1 MLTMRRFAWM
11 VLAALLPMTNVW
23 AEEEYPV
30 VEVAEPFIELHTG
43 PGRGFPVFYVVERGD
58 EVEVIKRKTD
68 WFKVRTAK
76 GKVGWVK
83 RAQMEKTL
91 DVRGQTTQVAEA
103 GFGDFSKRR
112 WEVGLMGGDFNQ
124 TPIMTL
130 FGGYAFNKN
139 LLAEVSFSQVLG
151 DFSSSEIL
159 NVNLISQPFPQWRFS
174 PYFSLGVGHIN
185 TEPKATLVQVKDSS
199 DTLAHV
205 AGGMRIYLTRRFILR
220 VEYKDYVVF
229 SSDDNNEE
237 FEEWQAGF
245 AFFF

>member
-1 MLTMRRFAWM
+1 MLIMRRFAWM
-11 VLAALLPMTNVW
+11 VLVIVCAMGQAW
-23 AEEEYPV
+23 AQDDYPR

-43 PGRGFPVFYVVERGD
+43 PARGFPVFYIVERG
-58 EVEVIKRKTD
+58 EQVVVIKRKTD
-68 WFKVRTAK
+68 WFKVRTGK
-76 GKVGWVK
+76 GKVGWVA

-91 DVRGQTTQVAEA
+91 DIHGQTTQVAEA
-103 GFGDFSKRR
+103 GLGDFSQRR
-112 WEVGLMGGDFNQ
+112 WEVGLMGGDFNN

-130 FGGYAFNKN
+130 FGSFAFNKN
-139 LLAEVSFSQVLG
+139 LLAEMSYSQVLG
-151 DFSSSEIL
+151 EFSSSEIF

-174 PYFSLGVGHIN
+174 PYFSLGLGHIN
-185 TEPKATLVQVKDSS
+185 TEPKATLVKVQDSS

-220 VEYKDYVVF
+220 IEYKDYVAF